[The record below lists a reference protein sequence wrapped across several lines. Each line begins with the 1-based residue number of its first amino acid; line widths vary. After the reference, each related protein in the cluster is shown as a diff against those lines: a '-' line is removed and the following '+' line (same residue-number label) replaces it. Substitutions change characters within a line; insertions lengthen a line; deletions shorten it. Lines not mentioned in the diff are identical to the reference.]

1 MAIEN
6 VGDQRELEIW
16 EARQAGE
23 NFSVIP
29 EKVASDEVLLAEYL
43 DAAETEM
50 TNTIIA
56 IEGKDGFDRSPER
69 ITELENELDRA
80 RDAVAAAYKI
90 TAAENLKKE
99 ILAAKELGA
108 AEI

>member
-6 VGDQRELEIW
+6 DKDQRDLEVW

-23 NFSVIP
+23 NFSAIH

-50 TNTIIA
+50 TNTQIA

-80 RDAVAAAYKI
+80 RDAVNAAYKI
-90 TAAENLKKE
+90 IKE
-99 ILAAKELGA
+99 TLAAKEMGA
-108 AEI
+108 KLRVCPTKF